1 MTEFSGGCLCGAVRY
16 EGSEQKGGGH
26 CHCIDCRKSS
36 GTGHCSHMVVPEDS
50 FDVTG
55 GVRFYDKPA
64 DSGNMV
70 SRGFCP
76 TCGSPVY
83 SRNSGI
89 PGVVF
94 VRASSLD
101 DPDVFQPQMVVYAK
115 RDVKLGSIDPTL
127 PTFEEMAPPEE
138 VKKALS

>member
-1 MTEFSGGCLCGAVRY
+1 MTEFSGGCLCGAVQY

-36 GTGHCSHMVVPEDS
+36 GTGHCSHMVVPEVS

-55 GVRFYDKPA
+55 EVRFYDKLA

-83 SRNSGI
+83 SRNSGM

-101 DPDVFQPQMVVYAK
+101 DPDVFHPQMVVYAK
-115 RDVKLGSIDPTL
+115 RDVKWGSIDPTL
-127 PTFEEMAPPEE
+127 PTFEEMATPKD

>member
-55 GVRFYDKPA
+55 EVGFYDKLA

-83 SRNSGI
+83 SRNSGM
-89 PGVVF
+89 PRVVF

-101 DPDVFQPQMVVYAK
+101 DPDIFHPQMVVYAK
-115 RDVKLGSIDPTL
+115 HDVKWGSIDPTL